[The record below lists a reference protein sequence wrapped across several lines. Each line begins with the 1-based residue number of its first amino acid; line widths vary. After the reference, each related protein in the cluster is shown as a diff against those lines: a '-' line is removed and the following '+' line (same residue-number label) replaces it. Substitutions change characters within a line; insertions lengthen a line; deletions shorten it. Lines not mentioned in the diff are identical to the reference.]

1 MTGTGTFLRTW
12 FDDLAASGW
21 TSEVFLARLSDDV
34 VWTATGTSPV
44 SGVYHGL
51 AAYTDGVYRKL
62 DAVLESWPR
71 PHVERI
77 VAEGEWGVVEFS
89 STGGLGK
96 NGVDYNMRY
105 CWLMRVEGDRVTEVI
120 GYYDT
125 SKVEALFA

>member
-1 MTGTGTFLRTW
+1 MTDTGTFLRTW
-12 FDDLAASGW
+12 FDELTASGW

-51 AAYTDGVYRKL
+51 AEYTDGVYRKL
-62 DAVLESWPR
+62 DAVLESWPQ

-77 VAEGEWGVVEFS
+77 IAEGEWGVVEFS
-89 STGGLGK
+89 STGGRGK

-105 CWLMRVEGDRVTEVI
+105 CWLMRVENDHVTEVV

-125 SKVEALFA
+125 SKVEALFS